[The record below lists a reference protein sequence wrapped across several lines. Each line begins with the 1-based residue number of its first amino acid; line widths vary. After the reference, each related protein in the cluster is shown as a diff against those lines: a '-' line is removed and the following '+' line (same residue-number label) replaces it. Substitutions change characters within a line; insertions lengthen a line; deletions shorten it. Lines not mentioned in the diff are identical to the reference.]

1 MRSRSPLV
9 LIGVALALILGGL
22 AALGAHEIPT
32 DTRVQAFFKPEGDQL
47 RLLVRAPLQAMIDVV
62 WPMRDS
68 QLVDLARV
76 EPFVEQ
82 GAVTW
87 ILQNIDVHEE
97 DVELPRPRLAA
108 ARVSDLGDQAFETY
122 ERALAQVTGPALPPE
137 TELALT
143 QGVLDV
149 LLEYPIRSDQSRF
162 AIRPRF
168 SQLGLQVTTGLRL
181 LPPGGAERA
190 FSLHGDP
197 GLVRLDPRWFQA
209 AWRFVVA
216 GFFHILDGIDHLLFL
231 LCLVIPFRRL
241 RTLVPIVTAF
251 TAAHSITLIAS
262 AYDMAPDALWFPPF
276 VETLIATSIVYMALE
291 NIVSPGLRRRWI
303 VTFAFGLIH
312 GFGFSFALREDL
324 QFAGTHLLTS
334 LVSFNV
340 GVELGQ
346 LLVLFIFVPAL
357 DLLFR
362 YGVPE
367 RIGTIIV
374 SALVTHTG
382 WHWMTERGV
391 QLAQYRFEWPA
402 FDARFFSLV
411 VRWMILAV
419 IVSAIGW
426 LLSLVR
432 VNRKDKHAASRSL
445 KSEV

>member
-1 MRSRSPLV
+1 MRVRPAVFPVLV
-9 LIGVALALILGGL
+9 AIAWLFGGF
-22 AALGAHEIPT
+22 AVPRGHEIPT
-32 DTRVQAFFKPEGDQL
+32 DTRIQAFFRPEGQRL
-47 RLLVRAPLQAMIDVV
+47 RVLVRAPLQSMIDVV

-68 QLVDLARV
+68 QLVDLTRV
-76 EPFVEQ
+76 APFVEQ

-87 ILQNIDVHEE
+87 ILQNVEVRERDV
-97 DVELPRPRLAA
+97 VLPRPRLAA
-108 ARVSDLGDQAFETY
+108 ARVSQLGDQAFESY
-122 ERALAQVTGPALPPE
+122 DRAIAQVTGPALPAE

-149 LLEYPIRSDQSRF
+149 LLEYDIQSDHARF
-162 AIRPRF
+162 SIHPRF
-168 SQLGLQVTTGLRL
+168 HLLGQQVTTGLRF

-197 GLVRLDPRWFQA
+197 GLVQLDPRWFQA
-209 AWRFVVA
+209 AWRFVAA
-216 GFFHILDGIDHLLFL
+216 GFFHILDGVDHLLFL
-231 LCLVIPFRRL
+231 LCLVIPFRRF

-276 VETLIATSIVYMALE
+276 VETLIAASIVYMALE

-303 VTFAFGLIH
+303 VTFAFGLVH

-324 QFAGTHLLTS
+324 QFAGAHLATS

-346 LLVLFIFVPAL
+346 LLVLLIFVPAL
-357 DLLFR
+357 ELLFR

-367 RIGTIIV
+367 RVGTIII
-374 SALVTHTG
+374 SALVTHTA
-382 WHWMTERGV
+382 WHWMIERGS
-391 QLAQYRFEWPA
+391 QLALYQFQWPVL
-402 FDARFFSLV
+402 DAHFFSLV
-411 VRWMILAV
+411 VRWLILAV
-419 IVSAIGW
+419 AVAGVGW
-426 LLSLVR
+426 LLSLVAGS
-432 VNRKDKHAASRSL
+432 RKGKPAGSRSL